1 MIRQGQ
7 FREDLF
13 YRLNVLPVQLPP
25 LRERRN
31 DIEHLIKY
39 FIEKF
44 NQHHRQAPGIS
55 AERRAGLKVITGV
68 EADALELLKSH
79 SWPGNIRELENVIE
93 HAFVIE
99 TGNQISRDSLPAS
112 ITGRRLMDSP
122 DDVSD
127 IGADDSGD
135 ESALDADTPSE
146 IDVGFKLSVQKLDFQ
161 ASKEEFERQF
171 LISALKAF
179 KGRINQTALH
189 ANIPKKTLLRKLEK
203 YGINARQF
211 TGKIDPASNNPGS

>member
-1 MIRQGQ
+1 M
-7 FREDLF
+7 
-13 YRLNVLPVQLPP
+13 
-25 LRERRN
+25 
-31 DIEHLIKY
+31 
-39 FIEKF
+39 
-44 NQHHRQAPGIS
+44 
-55 AERRAGLKVITGV
+55 ITGV
-68 EADALELLKSH
+68 EAGALELLQAH

-112 ITGRRLMDSP
+112 ISGRRLMDCP
-122 DDVSD
+122 DDVTGIDANDS
-127 IGADDSGD
+127 DDSV
-135 ESALDADTPSE
+135 LDSDTPST

-211 TGKIDPASNNPGS
+211 TGKIDSASSNPES